1 MAQPSGQVALAAGN
15 ASEYFWYA
23 QSTGIWDAKNS
34 AMLTKTGSAGMST
47 EGGANVAVGDA
58 ATSYALG
65 SAIDLAGPWSVI
77 IRCRAGATSGSNGMV
92 LGNAGYDNY
101 LWLRQAAGLVVMN
114 IDAAAGSASP
124 TADVTAMTTWG
135 LVFNS
140 GVLIVYKDGTSIG
153 TSTYTG
159 TGHLKITKLLSGYM
173 SGQYAFDGTFECANV
188 IPSALTAGDITTR
201 TANLYAVLDAG
212 TGTDGTATGA
222 PDTLDLIAPSATA
235 AGTGNP
241 DGTGAG
247 APASLTL
254 TVPSATATGT
264 SSGTN
269 GTGSGAPTAMSMAA
283 PSASATGTTSGSG
296 TLVTPVLKNNTGTV
310 LASETGITVNVYNAT
325 TGALVLHK
333 TGQTSNGSGIV
344 TVIDAALT
352 PATTYAY
359 EVVLSG
365 GARRL
370 PTGIVS

>member
-1 MAQPSGQVALAAGN
+1 MAQPSGQLALASGYS
-15 ASEYFWYA
+15 SEYFWYA
-23 QSTGIWDAKNS
+23 QGTGIWDAKNS
-34 AMLTKTGSAGMST
+34 AMLSKTGSAGMST
-47 EGGANVAVGDA
+47 NGGANVALGNGS
-58 ATSYALG
+58 TFYALPSTVTKADDYTLIVRAKVNTG
-65 SAIDLAGPWSVI
+65 AGTAS
-77 IRCRAGATSGSNGMV
+77 MV
-92 LGNAGYDNY
+92 LGDPIGGLGY
-101 LWLRQAAGLVVMN
+101 LWLREDNNEVKLIMGAGGA
-114 IDAAAGSASP
+114 DFTAGAVN
-124 TADVTAMTTWG
+124 TLATWAF
-135 LVFNS
+135 VHS
-140 GVLIVYKDGTSIG
+140 GTNVLTYKDGTLVN
-153 TSTYTG
+153 TSTGQTS
-159 TGHLKITKLLSGYM
+159 TLTITKLLSGY
-173 SGQYAFDGTFECANV
+173 SGDSYALSGEFECANV
-188 IPSALTAGDITTR
+188 IPSALSAGDISTR